1 MAEEIITKKIEDL
14 GENME
19 PADADVFLFGASGG
33 NIIKKIKWGNLMK
46 KLRTLLFVNNRTTT
60 EEGFGLDARQGKLI
74 QDELDQLNTNTS
86 VEYTD
91 FDPQNKFVSPNDSD
105 TWVRTIK
112 HGKEVT
118 MNAGLKVD
126 TTFGKDSKYRICTLP
141 GCKAFRTSYGFAV
154 SQLTGKVLIVSVEQN
169 QDVLCINS
177 QSHTIAIGDRLF
189 VNIRYECQ

>member
-1 MAEEIITKKIEDL
+1 MAEEITTKKIEDL
-14 GENME
+14 GENVE

-86 VEYTD
+86 VEYAD

-112 HGKEVT
+112 RGKEVT
-118 MNAGLKVD
+118 LNAGLKVD
-126 TTFGKDSKYRICTLP
+126 TTFGKNSKIQDLYPSRLQGIPYFLWISRFHSLQESPDS
-141 GCKAFRTSYGFAV
+141 F
-154 SQLTGKVLIVSVEQN
+154 
-169 QDVLCINS
+169 
-177 QSHTIAIGDRLF
+177 H
-189 VNIRYECQ
+189 

>member
-1 MAEEIITKKIEDL
+1 M
-14 GENME
+14 
-19 PADADVFLFGASGG
+19 
-33 NIIKKIKWGNLMK
+33 
-46 KLRTLLFVNNRTTT
+46 
-60 EEGFGLDARQGKLI
+60 
-74 QDELDQLNTNTS
+74 
-86 VEYTD
+86 EYTD

-112 HGKEVT
+112 RGKEVT
-118 MNAGLKVD
+118 LNAGLKVD
-126 TTFGKDSKYRICTLP
+126 TTFGKNSKYRICTLP

-177 QSHTIAIGDRLF
+177 QSHTISIEDRLF

>member
-1 MAEEIITKKIEDL
+1 M
-14 GENME
+14 
-19 PADADVFLFGASGG
+19 
-33 NIIKKIKWGNLMK
+33 
-46 KLRTLLFVNNRTTT
+46 
-60 EEGFGLDARQGKLI
+60 
-74 QDELDQLNTNTS
+74 
-86 VEYTD
+86 EYTD

-112 HGKEVT
+112 RGKEVT
-118 MNAGLKVD
+118 LNAGLKVD
-126 TTFGKDSKYRICTLP
+126 TTFGKNSEYRICTLP

-169 QDVLCINS
+169 QDVPCINS